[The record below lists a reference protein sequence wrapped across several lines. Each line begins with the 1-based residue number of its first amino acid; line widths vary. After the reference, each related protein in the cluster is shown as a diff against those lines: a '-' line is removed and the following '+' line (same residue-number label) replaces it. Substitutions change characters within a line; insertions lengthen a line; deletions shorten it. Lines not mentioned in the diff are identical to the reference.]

1 MAEAVPN
8 EATEKDIQALYHAL
22 DEGRLSEIRRTINAL
37 PASEIAHFLESLPVA
52 KRKIVWEQV
61 DPEKEGE
68 VLVDLRDEVR
78 STLIEDMDT
87 EELVQATEDLDIDDL
102 ADIIH
107 DLPEE
112 VTNEILLSMDREN
125 RELLERV
132 LSYPEDSA
140 GGLMNPE
147 VVTVRP
153 DVPLDVVLR
162 YLRMRG
168 DLPEPLDEIYVIG
181 RNGHYRGRLAIRDL
195 LTKDPDTLVAD
206 VMDQSTKP
214 IEATTP
220 ASEVAQDFEHYDWV
234 SAPVV
239 DESNKLIGRITVDD
253 VLDVIREEADHSVM
267 SMAGLDEEDDM
278 FAPVLISS
286 KRRAVWLG
294 INLLTALLAAWAI
307 GFFED
312 TLQKVV
318 ALAVLMPIV
327 ASMGGIAGSQTLTLM
342 IRGMATGQI
351 GVGNAKY
358 LFTREMLIGLLNS
371 LLWAAVLSIIT
382 WLWFDDIRIGMVIAL
397 ALVVN
402 LVAGALAGVLIPL
415 ILRRLSIDPAIAGG
429 VVLTTVTDLVGY
441 VSFLGFGTWFLLG
454 QS

>member
-112 VTNEILLSMDREN
+112 VTNELLLSMDREN

-220 ASEVAQDFEHYDWV
+220 ASEVAQDFEHNDWI

-286 KRRAVWLG
+286 RRRAVWLG

>member
-37 PASEIAHFLESLPVA
+37 PASEIAHFLESLPVS

-78 STLIEDMDT
+78 ASLIEDMDT
-87 EELVQATEDLDIDDL
+87 EELVQATEDLEIDDL

-112 VTNEILLSMDREN
+112 VTNELLLSMDREN

-153 DVPLDVVLR
+153 DVTLDVVLR

-195 LTKDPDTLVAD
+195 LTRDPDTLVAD
-206 VMDQSTKP
+206 VMDQSTQP

-220 ASEVAQDFEHYDWV
+220 ASEVAQDFEHYDWI

-286 KRRAVWLG
+286 RRRAVWLG

-312 TLQKVV
+312 TLQQVV
-318 ALAVLMPIV
+318 ALAVLMPVV

-358 LFTREMLIGLLNS
+358 LFSREMLIGLLNA
-371 LLWAAVLSIIT
+371 LLWAAVLSLIT
-382 WLWFDDIRIGMVIAL
+382 WLWFDDIRIGVVIAM
-397 ALVVN
+397 ALIVN

-429 VVLTTVTDLVGY
+429 VVLTTVTDIVGY

-454 QS
+454 QH